1 MNAIALKTDKMIAR
15 IEDGIGWMIFNHP
28 ERRNAVNLAMR
39 LAIPEILTEF
49 QKNDEVRV
57 VVMTGAGDKAFV
69 SGADISEFDEMRA
82 TPEQVAEYNKQGER
96 ANEAYTALE
105 KPLIAMI
112 RGFCL
117 GGGLAT
123 ALKADLRF
131 AADNA
136 EFGIPA
142 ARLGLGYPFDALRTL
157 TDFVG
162 PMYASEIMFTA
173 RRFSAAEAHHMGLVN
188 RVVAADKLE
197 EVVCETAQMIAG
209 NAPLTVKSAKTNI
222 REGKKDPDRRDLA
235 LCAARVEACFKSAD
249 YIEGRHAFLEKRKP
263 RFQGR

>member
-1 MNAIALKTDKMIAR
+1 MNAIPLKTDKMIAR

-28 ERRNAVNLAMR
+28 ERRNALNLAMR

-49 QKNDEVRV
+49 QNNNDVRV

-82 TPEQVAEYNKQGER
+82 TPEQCAEYNRQTER
-96 ANEAYTALE
+96 TNETFLALE

-123 ALKADLRF
+123 AIKADLRF
-131 AADNA
+131 ASNDA

-142 ARLGLGYPFDALRTL
+142 ARLGLGYAFEAVRNLA
-157 TDFVG
+157 DFVG
-162 PMYASEIMFTA
+162 PAYASEILFTG
-173 RRFSAAEAHHMGLVN
+173 RRFSAEEAWRMGLVN
-188 RVVAADKLE
+188 RVVTAAELE
-197 EVVCETAQMIAG
+197 SVVKETAAMIAA
-209 NAPLTVKSAKTNI
+209 NAPLTVKAMKTNV
-222 REGKKDPDRRDLA
+222 REVRKDPDRRDLA

-263 RFQGR
+263 QFQGR